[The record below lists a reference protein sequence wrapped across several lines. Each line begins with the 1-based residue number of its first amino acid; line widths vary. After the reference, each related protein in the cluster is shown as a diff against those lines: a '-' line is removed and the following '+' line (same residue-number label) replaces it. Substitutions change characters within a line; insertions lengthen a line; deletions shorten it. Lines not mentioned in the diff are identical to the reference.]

1 MQLFGDETGLL
12 WTDSRASARD
22 FVRGLAHVSQHNP
35 LGVRID
41 EQVSEYQRLAR
52 REEALKVQLAAVA
65 EAKASLLDGLEASI
79 EAAIAYEQT
88 GEVDSRL
95 IPECKDAIQAELAS
109 DSRDVLKAADM
120 QEVPELRAVAKEH
133 GWDFDRASADNDFVY
148 VTLKRKR
155 ELIANAGPRLTR
167 ETLRS
172 NVAKAIAAFRADLA
186 DRRRIV
192 ADARQMIARV
202 LTPLQPAAP

>member
-1 MQLFGDETGLL
+1 MLFGDETGVL
-12 WTDSRASARD
+12 WTESGASARHFIHGFAD
-22 FVRGLAHVSQHNP
+22 VSQHNP
-35 LGVRID
+35 LRVRID

-52 REEALKVQLAAVA
+52 REESLKAQLATVA
-65 EAKASLLDGLEASI
+65 EAKASVLDGLEANI
-79 EAAIAYEQT
+79 EAALAYEQT
-88 GEVDSRL
+88 GDIDSRL
-95 IPECKDAIQAELAS
+95 IPECKEAIQAELAS
-109 DSRDVLKAADM
+109 DSRDLLKAADM

-155 ELIANAGPRLTR
+155 ELITNARPRLTR

-172 NVAKAIAAFRADLA
+172 NVAKAIAAFRADLV